1 MKDLNGIFC
10 SELKAV
16 EEYDFYWLRKMVS
29 IKTVHALYRVNG
41 PLSYMLI
48 IGYKSVEHMYTDY
61 EA

>member
-10 SELKAV
+10 FKLNAV

-48 IGYKSVEHMYTDY
+48 IGYKSVKHMDTVYQ
-61 EA
+61 A